1 MVQDPRD
8 LNLVLE
14 VDDKIDAAAKE
25 ERRQLHVE
33 KLSDQNPGVL
43 CWILSS
49 DYVGEIWSKNDAFFQ
64 KQSGCTCTFNLFQ
77 APNSPTSL
85 SRLLAQ

>member
-33 KLSDQNPGVL
+33 KPSDQNPGVL

-64 KQSGCTCTFNLFQ
+64 RCTCTFNLFQ